1 MNLFTKALNLL
12 DIFLNRFLQCLLVL
26 VTVVVTWQV
35 FSRYVLNAPSSFT
48 EELARF
54 LLIWITLLGCVLAY
68 RHNNHLGLDMIY
80 TSASVTYRKIMYF
93 VIHGSVGTF
102 AICVMVIGGFLLVN
116 MTEQLGQTSPV
127 MGIDI
132 SLVYAVVPMSGIF
145 IVLYALN
152 AIVSP
157 NIPEHISPTLP
168 AEVSVDSTDT
178 SSPKTSVKSTK
189 E

>member
-1 MNLFTKALNLL
+1 MSVFTSILNALDAL
-12 DIFLNRFLQCLLVL
+12 LNRFLQGLLIM

-35 FSRYVLNAPSSFT
+35 FSRYVLNDPSSFT

-68 RHNNHLGLDMIY
+68 RHNNHLGLDMVY
-80 TSASVTYRKIMYF
+80 SKASMAYRKVMYF
-93 VIHGSVGTF
+93 IIHGAVAAF
-102 AICVMVIGGFLLVN
+102 ALCVMIVGGFLLVN

-132 SLVYAVVPMSGIF
+132 SLVYSVVPLSGF
-145 IVLYALN
+145 LIVLYALN
-152 AIVSP
+152 AIFVPQFAPDEGSGF
-157 NIPEHISPTLP
+157 
-168 AEVSVDSTDT
+168 AEQSSASVPSESNN
-178 SSPKTSVKSTK
+178 SSNSFK